1 MFWFSSLSFNSNWG
15 DEFEK
20 FWINEIGEEVK
31 FWVFLLLTEFS
42 FDCENDENSGELKSS
57 FIDDKELS
65 FLLLFIEDIEEI
77 EEKEPSD
84 LKIEGGN
91 IGVDERIGT
100 VVDGWGEM
108 ATGVEVHIGDDEAE
122 ITGDETI
129 SVFVLILNDLYTGI

>member
-1 MFWFSSLSFNSNWG
+1 
-15 DEFEK
+15 
-20 FWINEIGEEVK
+20 
-31 FWVFLLLTEFS
+31 LLLTEFS

-100 VVDGWGEM
+100 VVDG
-108 ATGVEVHIGDDEAE
+108 
-122 ITGDETI
+122 
-129 SVFVLILNDLYTGI
+129 